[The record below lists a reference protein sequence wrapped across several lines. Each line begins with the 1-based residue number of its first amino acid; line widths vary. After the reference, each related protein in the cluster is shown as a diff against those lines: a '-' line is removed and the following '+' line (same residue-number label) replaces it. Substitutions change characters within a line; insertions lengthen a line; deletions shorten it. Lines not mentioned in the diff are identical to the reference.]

1 MKKPEIVIRQADHQ
15 KLSQLANA
23 LLERLPELADELLGE
38 LDRARVAPSA
48 APDTVQMGT
57 TVEYG
62 SGDGDRRRV
71 TLVYPQDADIAQ
83 NRISILTP
91 IGTALLGLGVGQSI
105 QWKTNDGRSRTLTIL
120 AVDQPSQDGG

>member
-1 MKKPEIVIRQADHQ
+1 MKKPTITIKQADH
-15 KLSQLANA
+15 KLLLRLANGLA
-23 LLERLPELADELLGE
+23 ERLPELADELLGE
-38 LDRARVAPSA
+38 LERARVAGGAP
-48 APDTVQMGT
+48 PDTVQMGT

-62 SGDGDRRRV
+62 SDDGNRRRV

-105 QWKTNDGRSRTLTIL
+105 EWTTNDGRNRILTIL
-120 AVDQPSQDGG
+120 AVDQ